1 MNTLIFILM
10 ALNIAVPLWVI
21 QRFCVTRNGVEFNH
35 ILMFSLGF
43 LFYWMVPIVVGMN
56 RLFESEL
63 AMRLWYQVFDVISP
77 EAIAIYLGIALCC
90 YLSFVAGTVF
100 TTRLF
105 RTQTCYKEIFFY
117 PRLLDIMLLLAL
129 IVAGIYGFLLRDE
142 LFHGYTAWSAGEGT
156 EKRGPF
162 IAASVFLLAL
172 TFVYMAKKHEA
183 TGFTIGFGRLL
194 ANRYFLSYIA
204 VAILVLSLGGRLYF
218 VSSLVMLLVYRS
230 VYFSRISTKAALI
243 SLGSVAGLSGLV
255 GLFRLGGDVN
265 FQSGLL
271 NVFIE
276 PLFTG
281 FSLIHFL
288 GDATFEWV
296 KFPVFLLSSFINLAP
311 TALLPGKADYIIA
324 PEDYGYVAFAP
335 GGALNSYFSFM
346 INFGILGTMVF
357 FFLFSG
363 FLNYLKLQD
372 RRLLFRVIY
381 VMLCGWLGFTFFR
394 DAFFISIVKTMFQFS
409 VLTPIALVLTAQ
421 LISSGIRNFSSQTSA
436 APKESLLN
444 MPRE

>member
-10 ALNIAVPLWVI
+10 AVNIVVPLWVM
-21 QRFCVTRNGVEFNH
+21 QRFCVTRKGVEFNH

-77 EAIAIYLGIALCC
+77 EVIAIYLVIALCC
-90 YLSFVAGTVF
+90 YLSFIAGTVF
-100 TTRLF
+100 TTRFF
-105 RTQTCYKEIFFY
+105 RAKARYEEIFFY

-129 IVAGIYGFLLRDE
+129 TVAGIYGFLLRDE
-142 LFHGYTAWSAGEGT
+142 LFHGYTAWGAGEGT

-194 ANRYFLSYIA
+194 ANRYFVSYIA
-204 VAILVLSLGGRLYF
+204 VAVLVLSLGGRLYF

-230 VYFSRISTKAALI
+230 VYFARISTKVALI
-243 SLGSVAGLSGLV
+243 SLGGVGGLAGLV
-255 GLFRLGGDVN
+255 GLVRLGGDVN

-311 TALLPGKADYIIA
+311 TALLPGKADYIVA

-335 GGALNSYFSFM
+335 GGALNSYFSLM
-346 INFGILGTMVF
+346 INFGILGTLVF
-357 FFLFSG
+357 LFLFSG
-363 FLNYLKLQD
+363 ILNYLKLQD
-372 RRLLFRVIY
+372 RRLLYRVIY

-394 DAFFISIVKTMFQFS
+394 DAFFISIVKTMVQFS
-409 VLTPIALVLTAQ
+409 ILTPIGIVITVQ
-421 LISSGIRNFSSQTSA
+421 LISTGIRNFFRQTSGRS
-436 APKESLLN
+436 KESILKA
-444 MPRE
+444 P